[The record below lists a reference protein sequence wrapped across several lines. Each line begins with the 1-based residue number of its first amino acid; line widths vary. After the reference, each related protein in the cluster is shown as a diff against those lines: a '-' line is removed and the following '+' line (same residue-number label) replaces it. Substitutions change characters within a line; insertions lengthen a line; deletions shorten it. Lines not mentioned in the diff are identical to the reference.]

1 MKNDIHTLSKLLIA
15 ILLFF
20 SLIIFISQKMSNFRL
35 GDDFLGDH
43 PIVNF
48 YELFNSDTIK

>member
-1 MKNDIHTLSKLLIA
+1 MKNDIHTLPKLLIA

-35 GDDFLGDH
+35 PDDFLGDK
-43 PIVNF
+43 PIVDF
-48 YELFNSDTIK
+48 YDEIVKK